1 MMRGKW
7 YFIEKNGR
15 VIWSYKR
22 MESAVRRFELVCSRS
37 NMYGDIVKLVDE
49 AGQVIKEL

>member
-1 MMRGKW
+1 MKGKW
-7 YFIEKNGR
+7 LFIIKNGR

-37 NMYGDIVKLVDE
+37 IVDDDVVRLVDE
-49 AGQVIKEL
+49 DGQVIKEL

>member
-1 MMRGKW
+1 MKGKW

-37 NMYGDIVKLVDE
+37 NVYDDIVRLVDE
-49 AGQVIKEL
+49 DGRLIMEF